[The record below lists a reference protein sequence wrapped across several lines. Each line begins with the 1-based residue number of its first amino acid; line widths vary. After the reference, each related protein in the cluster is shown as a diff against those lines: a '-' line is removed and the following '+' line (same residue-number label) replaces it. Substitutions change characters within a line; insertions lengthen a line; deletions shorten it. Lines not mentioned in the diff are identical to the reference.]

1 MILISVL
8 FIRVFVW
15 SNETPSPIKN
25 VSAWCFFLQGAG
37 FMLIE
42 TNTITR
48 MALIL
53 GSTWVVTSVAVML
66 VLLAALV
73 ANFIIQRF
81 AFPSVSVAIGLVAI
95 TTLLNYIAGPHLFL
109 LYLPILASSLVFGRL
124 FQRSEKSSYDLGMN
138 ILGAMVG
145 GMLEYSSL
153 IIGTKAVYLLAFV
166 VFLTI
171 VPFWRRHEI

>member
-1 MILISVL
+1 MRGRSL
-8 FIRVFVW
+8 
-15 SNETPSPIKN
+15 
-25 VSAWCFFLQGAG
+25 
-37 FMLIE
+37 
-42 TNTITR
+42 
-48 MALIL
+48 
-53 GSTWVVTSVAVML
+53 
-66 VLLAALV
+66 LLAALV

-95 TTLLNYIAGPHLFL
+95 TTLLNYIAGPHLVL